1 MTFLDLA
8 NRHASLQN
16 AMLLAA
22 ALRIG
27 LLIYGDY
34 HDRHS
39 SLKYT
44 DVDYRVFSDASYFIT
59 HPSPDNSAQGILARM
74 ASWSLGDPYTRATY
88 RYTPLLALMMI
99 PNGPWHPAFGKIVFA
114 LCDLLVGFL
123 LYRIATRTGSV
134 TRPNKST
141 PKGTKPVSV
150 EQDISKRQKSVVLLI
165 GALWLLNPMVA
176 NISTRGSAESVLG
189 AMVIATHS
197 LILADHLELAALMF
211 GLSVHFKIYPIIY
224 GASILAWIDKQE
236 PVRFSWNSFTRRRI
250 RFALVSALSFFI
262 LGGLMFAIW
271 GHSFLEHTYL
281 YHLTRRDHRHNF
293 SPYFYPIYL
302 NYGQSGSASSLSSRM
317 LQNPLFSFV
326 PQMALCVVSGLLL
339 GKRDLSFAWFIQ
351 TMIFV
356 TFNKVCTSQYF
367 MWYLWFLPL
376 VLPNLRMSAKRGAV
390 VLSVWIIA
398 QAIWLGAA
406 FRLELLGHNVYHWV
420 WAASVIFLISN
431 AFVLGELITAH
442 NPNFTHT

>member
-1 MTFLDLA
+1 MILMDFV
-8 NRHASLQN
+8 NRHANLQN
-16 AMLLAA
+16 AMLVGT

-44 DVDYRVFSDASYFIT
+44 DVDYRVFSDAAYFIA
-59 HPSPDNSAQGILARM
+59 HPTSNNSAQGILARAM
-74 ASWSLGDPYTRATY
+74 SWSLGDPYTRATY
-88 RYTPLLALMMI
+88 RYTPLLALLMV
-99 PNGPWHPAFGKIVFA
+99 PNGSGHPAFGKVVFA
-114 LCDLLVGFL
+114 FCDLLVGFI
-123 LYRIATRTGSV
+123 LYRTSTRTDATFQLNNV
-134 TRPNKST
+134 HHKA
-141 PKGTKPVSV
+141 TKPVSAQQV
-150 EQDISKRQKSVVLLI
+150 SRTRRSTVLLI

-189 AMVIATHS
+189 AMVITTHS
-197 LILADHLELAALMF
+197 LILSNHLDLAALVF

-224 GASILAWIDKQE
+224 AASILAWLDKEE
-236 PVRFSWNSFTRRRI
+236 PIRFSWRALTRKRVRFT
-250 RFALVSALSFFI
+250 FLSALSFFA

-271 GHSFLEHTYL
+271 GYPFLEHTYL

-302 NYGQSGSASSLSSRM
+302 NYDLGYSSDSLPSRM
-317 LQNPLFSFV
+317 LRNPLFSFI
-326 PQMALCVVSGLLL
+326 PQMGLCVASGLLL

-376 VLPNLRMSAKRGAV
+376 VLPSIRMSAKRGGF
-390 VLSVWIIA
+390 VLLIWIAA
-398 QAIWLGAA
+398 QAIWLFTAY
-406 FRLELLGHNVYHWV
+406 RLELLGHSVYIWV
-420 WAASVIFLISN
+420 WAASVVFLMSN
-431 AFVLGELITAH
+431 AFVLGELINVYDPQPTS
-442 NPNFTHT
+442 T